1 MPKSESS
8 EGAPNPR
15 SEWTQAEVDAFVDQ
29 LTASAE
35 KARAEGEAA
44 LITAKSQARKNN
56 AEAKMS
62 ETSLVKLK
70 HDADREDE
78 KRAEELTANKY
89 HHTYLFD
96 TGVSDSTVKACIKQ
110 LATWTRQAEKDKP
123 VTVELL
129 INSPGGDVVEGF
141 ALMDYLANMATE
153 GHTVNTTAY
162 GMAASMGGV
171 LLQAGAR
178 RAMGKNS
185 VLLIHE
191 AQFGA
196 VGSYGEVED
205 RVKLVNIFHERILS
219 LFADRAKVTKAF
231 IKRNWNRKD
240 WWLDADTSLKHGFI
254 DEIK

>member
-1 MPKSESS
+1 MPKSESNDS
-8 EGAPNPR
+8 PTRPH
-15 SEWTQAEVDAFVDQ
+15 SEWTEREVDAFVDT
-29 LTASAE
+29 LNANAE
-35 KARAEGEAA
+35 KARAEAEAA
-44 LITAKSQARKNN
+44 LLTAKAAARKNI
-56 AEAKMS
+56 AEAKVA
-62 ETSLVKLK
+62 EVGLVKLK

-78 KRAEELTANKY
+78 KRAEEKTANKY

-96 TGVSDSTVKACIKQ
+96 TQVSDSTVKACIKQ
-110 LATWTRQAEKDKP
+110 LATWTRLAADDEA

-141 ALMDYLANMATE
+141 ALMDYLSSMEAE
-153 GHTVNTTAY
+153 GHVVNTTAY

-205 RVKLVNIFHERILS
+205 RVKLVNIFHERILA
-219 LFADRAKVTKAF
+219 LFADRSKVSKAF
-231 IKRNWNRKD
+231 IKKNWNRKD
-240 WWLDADTSLKHGFI
+240 WWLDADTSLQHGFI
-254 DEIK
+254 DEIR